1 MRLEHY
7 FARIRYRGSSA
18 PTITTLKDVV
28 RAHVLNVPF
37 ENLDVQLGQPLTIAP
52 EAAYEKIVDRNRGGW
67 CYEQNGLLGWALSKI
82 GFEVVRV
89 AAAVRR
95 SERGDVANANHLCL
109 LVRPQEGGQTW
120 LADVGFG
127 GSMLAPIELEES
139 RHSHT
144 PFQLGLRR
152 TADNHWQFWE
162 NAGSGEFDYDFL
174 AEAADEHSLSARCE
188 FLQTSPESSFVQSLV
203 AQIRTSDSHK
213 TLRGK
218 VLSHASS
225 SGRHTEFLK
234 SADELVDVLRN
245 IFRLDVPEAANLWPR
260 VERRH
265 EELLKESQSASETTL
280 GSREQK
286 RSRQEQ
292 A

>member
-1 MRLEHY
+1 MQLADY
-7 FARIRYRGSSA
+7 FSRISYPSPAA
-18 PTITTLKDVV
+18 PTAAALKDLV

-37 ENLDVQLGQPLTIAP
+37 ENLDVQLGLPLTIAP

-67 CYEQNGLLGWALSKI
+67 CYEQNGLLGWALAKI

-109 LVRPQEGGQTW
+109 LVRPMDDHQTW

-139 RHSHT
+139 LHSHA

-162 NAGSGEFDYDFL
+162 DAGSGEFNYDFR
-174 AEAADEHSLSARCE
+174 AKAADENSLSARCE
-188 FLQTSPESSFVQSLV
+188 FLQTSPESSFVKSLI
-203 AQIRTSDSHK
+203 AQVRTPDSHK

-218 VLSHASS
+218 VLSHTSS
-225 SGRHTEFLK
+225 SGRHTGLLQ
-234 SADELVDVLRN
+234 SADELVEVLRDT
-245 IFRLDVPEAANLWPR
+245 FRLDVPDAGDLWPR
-260 VERRH
+260 IERRH
-265 EELLKESQSASETTL
+265 EELLEEK
-280 GSREQK
+280 
-286 RSRQEQ
+286 
-292 A
+292 